1 MRTFRHRTTV
11 LAAAATAAL
20 ALTLTAC
27 GGEDGSGASK
37 SAGTPDG
44 GAPAASATPG
54 TGAAASGTSGTGGS
68 GTSGTSTSGGSG
80 TSGAT
85 GTSGGTGASK
95 AAARPKVA
103 TTPACTPKDVTLR
116 ADRQDGPPY
125 THIVLTAK
133 NTSGRTCRLDGFPEI
148 QFLESHRENV
158 PAVAKSKPPTPVV
171 LAAGDPAYA
180 LVRLSEGGVHE
191 ENEPVSAFSVTLR
204 GSDDVIAVRAPGA
217 GGIAVDPA
225 QWKTG
230 YWTYELRNGADEF

>member
-27 GGEDGSGASK
+27 GGENGSGAAK
-37 SAGTPDG
+37 SAGTQDG

-68 GTSGTSTSGGSG
+68 GTPGTSTSGGSG
-80 TSGAT
+80 TA
-85 GTSGGTGASK
+85 GGTGASK

-180 LVRLSEGGVHE
+180 LVRLSDGGVHE
-191 ENEPVSAFSVTLR
+191 DNEPVSDFSVTLR
-204 GSDDVIAVRAPGA
+204 GSDDVIAVRAPGD

>member
-27 GGEDGSGASK
+27 GGEDGSGAAK
-37 SAGTPDG
+37 SAGTQDG

-68 GTSGTSTSGGSG
+68 GTPGTSTSGGS
-80 TSGAT
+80 

-103 TTPACTPKDVTLR
+103 ATPACTPKDVTLR

-180 LVRLSEGGVHE
+180 LVRLSDGGVHE
-191 ENEPVSAFSVTLR
+191 DNEPVSDFSVTLR
-204 GSDDVIAVRAPGA
+204 GSDDVIAVRAPGD

>member
-27 GGEDGSGASK
+27 GGEDGSGAAK
-37 SAGTPDG
+37 SAGTQDG

-68 GTSGTSTSGGSG
+68 GTPGTSTSGGS
-80 TSGAT
+80 

-148 QFLESHRENV
+148 QFLESHREDV

-180 LVRLSEGGVHE
+180 LVRLSDGGVHE
-191 ENEPVSAFSVTLR
+191 DNEPVSDFSVTLR
-204 GSDDVIAVRAPGA
+204 GSDDVIAVRAPGD

>member
-27 GGEDGSGASK
+27 GGEDGSGAAK
-37 SAGTPDG
+37 SAGTQDG

-68 GTSGTSTSGGSG
+68 GTPGTSTSGGSG
-80 TSGAT
+80 TA
-85 GTSGGTGASK
+85 GGTGASK

-180 LVRLSEGGVHE
+180 LVRLSDGGVHE
-191 ENEPVSAFSVTLR
+191 DNEPVSDFSVTLR
-204 GSDDVIAVRAPGA
+204 GSDDVIAVRAPGD